1 MRKDYDDWTVQQ
13 LQFALRE
20 EGLSDSGKKRVLI
33 DRLKGRSNTTFS
45 GNDNAGRTPYSFWKE
60 KINCPLCSKTYSR
73 VDLFNNRGVCESCYN
88 DTCNCSVCNKE
99 KFIGEMS
106 YITDEET
113 ICCSYCYFPRLVS
126 YLAYIPLLFIF
137 NFLFINSLVTVI
149 SLIIFLILFVSYV
162 QQEDPFTLVG
172 RFHDRILLGPTTVN
186 KSAKISVFLAILLI
200 GLLFASLFSPWFV
213 YNVEYNYYSDG
224 EKMAFSQDYYFD
236 RVDIHNFDYNVWGP
250 AYLATD
256 DNLQNLSALSR
267 PWYYDQ
273 DFLTLGWNGEDSI
286 TLNYNSPTYDEHFN
300 HRQELIKQIEIIIFI
315 SISFLSAAAVTAFML
330 SRATTNL
337 EPNFLELKRKENFQR
352 QIALFVKKV
361 KEMRYQNIDI
371 LSLMPHVEELK
382 QVPSP
387 LTTENEKLDKNPIL
401 IMKMFTILILMGLII
416 STGVI
421 FYFADSWIDVSEK
434 DNVALQYCNENRDNE
449 DVYYITS
456 SAYTF
461 RESCQISTNIQVLF
475 YCLIISFIITISHSL
490 FMYRASYGKVEESKK
505 LKEKID
511 GLKGDTDKFI
521 EELKTFGKSIDVP
534 SANLNDIE
542 ESVPVEEEE
551 PLTTTELPD
560 PGEGLLLD
568 EVVESEEESVDDE
581 N

>member
-1 MRKDYDDWTVQQ
+1 MGKGYDDWTIQQ

-20 EGLSDSGKKRVLI
+20 RGLSANGKKRVLI

-45 GNDNAGRTPYSFWKE
+45 GNDNAGGKPSSHWNE
-60 KINCPLCSKTYSR
+60 KVNCPLCSKTFSR
-73 VDLFNNRGVCESCYN
+73 INLFNNRGVCNSCYN

-99 KFIGEMS
+99 NIIGKMI
-106 YITDEET
+106 YITDKET
-113 ICCSYCYFPRLVS
+113 IRCSYCYFPRLVS

-137 NFLFINSLVTVI
+137 NLLFINSVVTVI
-149 SLIIFLILFVSYV
+149 ILIICAILFFSYV
-162 QQEDPFTLVG
+162 LQENPFTLIG
-172 RFHDRILLGPTTVN
+172 GFHDFVLLGPTTVN
-186 KSAKISVFLAILLI
+186 KSAKISMFLAILLI

-213 YNVEYNYYSDG
+213 YNVEYRYYSDA
-224 EKMAFSQDYYFD
+224 EKVAFSQDYYFD
-236 RVDIHNFDYNVWGP
+236 RVDIHNFDYNVWRGH
-250 AYLATD
+250 YLATD

-267 PWYYDQ
+267 PWYYDE
-273 DFLTLGWNGEDSI
+273 DFLTLGWNGEESI

-315 SISFLSAAAVTAFML
+315 SISFLSTAAATAFVL
-330 SRATTNL
+330 SRATSNL
-337 EPNFLELKRKENFQR
+337 EPNFLELKRKENFQK

-401 IMKMFTILILMGLII
+401 IMKTFTILILIGLII

-421 FYFADSWIDVSEK
+421 FYFAESWIDVSEK
-434 DNVALQYCNENRDNE
+434 DNVALQYCNENRDKEVWN
-449 DVYYITS
+449 IAS
-456 SAYTF
+456 SGYNF
-461 RESCQISTNIQVLF
+461 RESCQISTNIEVLF

-505 LKEKID
+505 LKEKIE

-521 EELKTFGKSIDVP
+521 EELKTFGKSTDIP

-568 EVVESEEESVDDE
+568 EAVESEEESVDDE